1 MTFPHEG
8 GFTLEVVD
16 GRRTQRAAELR
27 IGELAGRT
35 GLTVKAIRFYERLG
49 LLDAPRR
56 APNGYR
62 VYGPA
67 AEGQLQFI
75 RRGKL
80 LGLSLEEIKRL
91 FDTARSGESAALR
104 ERVTELL
111 DEKLDAVQRQIEELE
126 ALRASLRKRRRLAVI
141 ARAAPPCACHGFDV
155 RCACLPV
162 APDEVAAGTAPR

>member
-1 MTFPHEG
+1 MDAR
-8 GFTLEVVD
+8 D
-16 GRRTQRAAELR
+16 GAALR

-91 FDTARSGESAALR
+91 FDNSQERRIRGAAG
-104 ERVTELL
+104 
-111 DEKLDAVQRQIEELE
+111 AGN
-126 ALRASLRKRRRLAVI
+126 
-141 ARAAPPCACHGFDV
+141 RAAG
-155 RCACLPV
+155 
-162 APDEVAAGTAPR
+162 